1 MLKNG
6 FIIIDRSI
14 TQWRWY
20 HDANT
25 FRVFFHLMLTA
36 NYEDKDFENITVK
49 RGERVISYSKLA
61 VELSLSERN
70 VRTAIK
76 HLKETGEVT
85 VRAYRKFSV
94 ITVNNYDEYQA
105 GDRLLTDNRQA
116 SDRQVTLNRQASD
129 NNETKINKDKQSNK
143 DKQYISSSDKSDS
156 ACVSEPESAKKT
168 KKSKTPEYPEAYG
181 KIVSYLNQ
189 KAGTRYQ
196 ASNKAT
202 QKLINARLNE
212 NYTVEDFLT
221 VIDKKCTQWLGTD
234 RQEFLRPSTLFASN
248 HFEEYL
254 NQVIRP
260 RKQIGQNGIEIEQT
274 SGDDTGYDIFNLE
287 FGG

>member
-1 MLKNG
+1 MKGVKKVLKNG

-143 DKQYISSSDKSDS
+143 DKQYISSPDKSDGVR
-156 ACVSEPESAKKT
+156 VSFSET
-168 KKSKTPEYPEAYG
+168 KKNKPPQSQLEKDFEECWKIYPKKEGKAEAKRAYIRFAGNDPDLKAKVISGIRNYLEEIRITGKNYQFIQKGSTYFRNEHWNDEYIIKEN
-181 KIVSYLNQ
+181 IE
-189 KAGTRYQ
+189 
-196 ASNKAT
+196 
-202 QKLINARLNE
+202 NE
-212 NYTVEDFLT
+212 NNF
-221 VIDKKCTQWLGTD
+221 
-234 RQEFLRPSTLFASN
+234 RSRNS
-248 HFEEYL
+248 
-254 NQVIRP
+254 
-260 RKQIGQNGIEIEQT
+260 
-274 SGDDTGYDIFNLE
+274 DDEPF
-287 FGG
+287 